1 MDKALPNR
9 THVLPD
15 GREVQEVTLRG
26 HGLTAKVLTLGAV
39 VRELNLE
46 GLEPSVVLGYENV
59 AFYVANHGFLG
70 AIVGRYANRLKGG
83 QFQIDGQRFQVD
95 RNDNGNALH
104 GGSQGTWAQIWEI
117 AEQGDDFVTLTL
129 TLPDGHMGFPGQL
142 DIACRYSV
150 MPNATL
156 DIQIT
161 AQTDVPTLCNLTPHC
176 YFNLDGH
183 ADVANHQLQINT
195 ARFVPV
201 DALGIPLG
209 QIESFD
215 TSMDFRTPRP
225 AHDANLDVS
234 YCFDTSQGLQEQAL
248 LTSDVSGRS
257 VTVLSNQPGLQ
268 VFNAAQM
275 QTPENGHAGTS
286 YGRFCGVAFEPQIWP
301 DAPNQAGFPDA
312 VLRPGETYLNHSQ
325 FRFS

>member
-9 THVLPD
+9 THDLPD
-15 GREVQEVTLRG
+15 GRDMQEVTLRG

-46 GLEPSVVLGYENV
+46 GHARSVVLGYENV
-59 AFYVANHGFLG
+59 TSYVTNHGFLG
-70 AIVGRYANRLKGG
+70 AIVGRYANRLKDG

-129 TLPDGHMGFPGQL
+129 TLPDGHMGYPGQL
-142 DIACRYSV
+142 DIACCYIV
-150 MPNATL
+150 KPNATL
-156 DIQIT
+156 DVQIT
-161 AQTDVPTLCNLTPHC
+161 AQTDAPTLCNLTPHC

-183 ADVANHQLQINT
+183 PDVANHQLQINS

-201 DALGIPLG
+201 DTAGIPFG
-209 QIESFD
+209 RIESSD
-215 TSMDFRTPRP
+215 ASMDFRSPRP
-225 AHDANLDVS
+225 AHNVNLDVS
-234 YCFDTSQGLQEQAL
+234 YCFDTSQELQEQAV
-248 LTSDVSGRS
+248 LTSDISGRS

-268 VFNAAQM
+268 VFNAAEM
-275 QTPENGHAGTS
+275 QTPENGHTGTP
-286 YGRFCGVAFEPQIWP
+286 YGPFCGVAFEPQIWP
-301 DAPNQAGFPDA
+301 DAPNQPGFPNA

>member
-9 THVLPD
+9 THVLSD
-15 GREVQEVTLRG
+15 GRDVQEVTLRG

-39 VRELNLE
+39 VRELKLE
-46 GLEPSVVLGYENV
+46 GHEPSVVLGYENV
-59 AFYVANHGFLG
+59 ASYVTNHGFLG
-70 AIVGRYANRLKGG
+70 AIVGRYANRLKDG

-104 GGSQGTWAQIWEI
+104 GGSQGAWAQIWEI

-161 AQTDVPTLCNLTPHC
+161 AQTDAATLCNLTPHC

-183 ADVANHQLQINT
+183 ADVTNHQLQINS
-195 ARFVPV
+195 AHYVPV
-201 DALGIPLG
+201 DAAGIPFG
-209 QIESFD
+209 RIESSD
-215 TSMDFRTPRP
+215 ASMDFRSPRP
-225 AHDANLDVS
+225 AHNANLDVS
-234 YCFDTSQGLQEQAL
+234 YCFDTSQGLQEHAR
-248 LTSDVSGRS
+248 LTSHISGRS
-257 VTVLSNQPGLQ
+257 VTVLSNQLGLQ

-275 QTPENGHAGTS
+275 QTPENGHAGTP
-286 YGRFCGVAFEPQIWP
+286 YGPFCGVAFEPQIWP
-301 DAPNQAGFPDA
+301 DAPNQPGFPNA